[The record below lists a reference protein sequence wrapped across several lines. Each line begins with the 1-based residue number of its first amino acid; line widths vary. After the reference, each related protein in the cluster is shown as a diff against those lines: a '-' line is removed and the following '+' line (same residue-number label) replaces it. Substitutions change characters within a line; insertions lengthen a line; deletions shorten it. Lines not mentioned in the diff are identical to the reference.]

1 MYFISS
7 PLPTFSIYS
16 TMQITF
22 QPENL
27 VLIFKNSDWLYSRH
41 CFIKVLPEFE
51 NYWIPI
57 KGLREPV
64 MRKLTTPNPTGITLA
79 TNDVNTNNMIL
90 QIGDSCEGVASET
103 KKHRVANAIASP
115 LFDKKPFYLY
125 MFEGHIPGYYS
136 FANNSFVPFSNA
148 SLAQNS
154 IHEFFY
160 KVMSLSISA
169 KFVQLQSC
177 AYETTREIQQANSG
191 KSWEDRN
198 DETEDIERDID
209 IESDDDSS
217 DSEEEVHVVL
227 QTGPIR
233 PKKMVKR

>member
-1 MYFISS
+1 
-7 PLPTFSIYS
+7 
-16 TMQITF
+16 
-22 QPENL
+22 
-27 VLIFKNSDWLYSRH
+27 
-41 CFIKVLPEFE
+41 VLPEFE

-64 MRKLTTPNPTGITLA
+64 MRKLTTPNPTGVTLA
-79 TNDVNTNNMIL
+79 TDDVSTNRMIF

-103 KKHRVANAIASP
+103 KKHRVTNAIASP
-115 LFDKKPFYLY
+115 LFDKKPLYLY
-125 MFEGHIPGYYS
+125 LLDDHIPGYYS
-136 FANNSFVPFSNA
+136 FANNTFTPFLNA
-148 SLAQNS
+148 ELARNS

-160 KVMSLSISA
+160 KVMSLSNYLSLN
-169 KFVQLQSC
+169 QC

-198 DETEDIERDID
+198 AETEDTEEFYISN
-209 IESDDDSS
+209 SDDDSS

-233 PKKMVKR
+233 SKKMVKR

>member
-1 MYFISS
+1 
-7 PLPTFSIYS
+7 
-16 TMQITF
+16 MQITF

-51 NYWIPI
+51 NCWIPI

-79 TNDVNTNNMIL
+79 TNDVSTNRMIL

-148 SLAQNS
+148 ELAQNS

-160 KVMSLSISA
+160 KVMSLSD
-169 KFVQLQSC
+169 VPLQSC

-198 DETEDIERDID
+198 DETEEDAADRNYVS
-209 IESDDDSS
+209 ESDDDDDSS
-217 DSEEEVHVVL
+217 SEEEVHVVL

>member
-1 MYFISS
+1 
-7 PLPTFSIYS
+7 
-16 TMQITF
+16 MQISF

-27 VLIFKNSDWLYSRH
+27 VLIFKNSDWLYSRY

-51 NYWIPI
+51 NCWIPI

-64 MRKLTTPNPTGITLA
+64 MRKLPTPNPTGITLA
-79 TNDVNTNNMIL
+79 TNDVSTNRMIL
-90 QIGDSCEGVASET
+90 QIGDSCEGVVSET
-103 KKHRVANAIASP
+103 KKQRVTNAIASP

-125 MFEGHIPGYYS
+125 MFDGHIPGYYS
-136 FANNSFVPFSNA
+136 FANNSFVPFHEA
-148 SLAQNS
+148 DNS
-154 IHEFFY
+154 IYEFFY
-160 KVMSLSISA
+160 KVMSLSNSSNFA
-169 KFVQLQSC
+169 PLNMCS
-177 AYETTREIQQANSG
+177 YETTREIQQANTG

-198 DETEDIERDID
+198 AEAEDAADINYVS
-209 IESDDDSS
+209 ESDDDSS

>member
-1 MYFISS
+1 
-7 PLPTFSIYS
+7 
-16 TMQITF
+16 MQISF

-51 NYWIPI
+51 NCWIPI
-57 KGLREPV
+57 KGLHEPV
-64 MRKLTTPNPTGITLA
+64 LRKLHTPNPTGVTLA
-79 TNDVNTNNMIL
+79 TDDIGANRMIL
-90 QIGDSCEGVASET
+90 QIGDSCEGVVSET
-103 KKHRVANAIASP
+103 KKQRVSNAIASP

-136 FANNSFVPFSNA
+136 FANNTFTPFENA
-148 SLAQNS
+148 ELAQNS

-160 KVMSLSISA
+160 KVMSLSN
-169 KFVQLQSC
+169 FVSLNRG
-177 AYETTREIQQANSG
+177 AYETTRELQQANMG

-198 DETEDIERDID
+198 DTTFAETEYISEDDD
-209 IESDDDSS
+209 DDDSS
-217 DSEEEVHVVL
+217 SEEEVRVVL

>member
-1 MYFISS
+1 
-7 PLPTFSIYS
+7 
-16 TMQITF
+16 MQISF

-41 CFIKVLPEFE
+41 CFIKVLPEVD
-51 NYWIPI
+51 NCWIHI

-64 MRKLTTPNPTGITLA
+64 LRKLPTPNPTGVTLVVDDL
-79 TNDVNTNNMIL
+79 TNRMIL
-90 QIGDSCEGVASET
+90 EIGDSCEGVASDT
-103 KKHRVANAIASP
+103 KKQRIANAIASP
-115 LFDKKPFYLY
+115 LFNKKPAYLY

-136 FANNSFVPFSNA
+136 FTNNLFTPFSNA
-148 SLAQNS
+148 ELARNS

-169 KFVQLQSC
+169 KFAQLNWC
-177 AYETTREIQQANSG
+177 AHQTTREIQQANAG

-198 DETEDIERDID
+198 AEVEEDATFA
-209 IESDDDSS
+209 ESDDDDS

-227 QTGPIR
+227 QTGPVR
-233 PKKMVKR
+233 SKKMVKR

>member
-7 PLPTFSIYS
+7 PPPTFYIYS

-51 NYWIPI
+51 HHRIPM

-79 TNDVNTNNMIL
+79 TNDVSTNRMIL

-136 FANNSFVPFSNA
+136 FANNSFVPFHEA
-148 SLAQNS
+148 DNS

-160 KVMSLSISA
+160 KVMSLSD
-169 KFVQLQSC
+169 VPLQSC

-198 DETEDIERDID
+198 DETEEDAADRNYVS
-209 IESDDDSS
+209 ESDDDDDSS
-217 DSEEEVHVVL
+217 SEEEVHVVL

>member
-1 MYFISS
+1 
-7 PLPTFSIYS
+7 
-16 TMQITF
+16 MQIVF

-51 NYWIPI
+51 NHLVPV
-57 KGLREPV
+57 KGLRESV
-64 MRKLTTPNPTGITLA
+64 LRKLPTPNPTGVTVA
-79 TNDVNTNNMIL
+79 TNDISTSRMIL

-103 KKHRVANAIASP
+103 KKQRVANAIASP

-136 FANNSFVPFSNA
+136 FANNTFVPFHEA
-148 SLAQNS
+148 DHA

-160 KVMSLSISA
+160 KMMSLSDA
-169 KFVQLQSC
+169 PLNRC
-177 AYETTREIQQANSG
+177 AYDTTRELQQANMG

-198 DETEDIERDID
+198 DDTYSEPVYISEDDED
-209 IESDDDSS
+209 DDDSS
-217 DSEEEVHVVL
+217 SEEEVHVVL

-233 PKKMVKR
+233 PKKMAK

>member
-7 PLPTFSIYS
+7 PPPTFSTYP

-51 NYWIPI
+51 NCWIPI

-64 MRKLTTPNPTGITLA
+64 KRKLPTPNPTGITLA
-79 TNDVNTNNMIL
+79 TNDVSTSRMIL
-90 QIGDSCEGVASET
+90 QIGDSCEGVGFEN
-103 KKHRVANAIASP
+103 KKQRVSNAIASP

-136 FANNSFVPFSNA
+136 FANNLFTPFANA

-160 KVMSLSISA
+160 KVMSLSD
-169 KFVQLQSC
+169 VPLNRC
-177 AYETTREIQQANSG
+177 AHETTREIQQANAG

-198 DETEDIERDID
+198 AETEDAVEID
-209 IESDDDSS
+209 NSDSDDDDSS
-217 DSEEEVHVVL
+217 SEEEVHVVL

>member
-1 MYFISS
+1 
-7 PLPTFSIYS
+7 
-16 TMQITF
+16 MQISF

-51 NYWIPI
+51 NCWIPI
-57 KGLREPV
+57 KGLRDPV
-64 MRKLTTPNPTGITLA
+64 MRKLTTPNPTGVTLA
-79 TNDVNTNNMIL
+79 TDDIGANRMIL
-90 QIGDSCEGVASET
+90 QIGDSCEGVGFEN
-103 KKHRVANAIASP
+103 KKQRVANAIASP
-115 LFDKKPFYLY
+115 MFDKKPFYLY

-136 FANNSFVPFSNA
+136 FSNNLFAPFSNA

-160 KVMSLSISA
+160 KVMSLSNS
-169 KFVQLQSC
+169 LPLNRC
-177 AYETTREIQQANSG
+177 AHETTREIQQENAG

-198 DETEDIERDID
+198 AEAENTGEFDISN
-209 IESDDDSS
+209 SDYDSS

>member
-1 MYFISS
+1 
-7 PLPTFSIYS
+7 
-16 TMQITF
+16 MQISF

-51 NYWIPI
+51 NHFVPI

-64 MRKLTTPNPTGITLA
+64 LRKLPTPNPTGIIVA
-79 TNDVNTNNMIL
+79 TNDIGANRMIL
-90 QIGDSCEGVASET
+90 QIGDSCEGVVSET
-103 KKHRVANAIASP
+103 KKQRVANAIVSP

-136 FANNSFVPFSNA
+136 FANNIFTPFANA
-148 SLAQNS
+148 ELAKNS

-160 KVMSLSISA
+160 KVMSLSNSSNIAS
-169 KFVQLQSC
+169 FNNC
-177 AYETTREIQQANSG
+177 AYETTRELQQTNTG

-198 DETEDIERDID
+198 DATFAETEYISEDDD
-209 IESDDDSS
+209 DDDDSS
-217 DSEEEVHVVL
+217 SEEEVRVVL